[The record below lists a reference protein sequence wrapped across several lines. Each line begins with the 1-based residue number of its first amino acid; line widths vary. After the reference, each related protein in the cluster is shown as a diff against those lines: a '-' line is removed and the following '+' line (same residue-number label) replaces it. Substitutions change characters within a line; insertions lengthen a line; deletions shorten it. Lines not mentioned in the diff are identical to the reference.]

1 MWRCG
6 GIKEYRIYGSK
17 IPTEQEVAPQIFFYN
32 VFAKNEIVARSR
44 FNNLMKTKYKIK
56 SGKIVVLKIEELV
69 EDLKDMKIKNYGIQL
84 VYRSKKGIH
93 NMYKEFRSISR
104 CKAVEMLF
112 NDMAGRHKAKRDDIK
127 IVSIKELCA
136 EDLRRDR
143 VIQFT
148 KDDVMY
154 PVFKKVLNSKDDFV
168 LKGTN
173 IFN

>member
-17 IPTEQEVAPQIFFYN
+17 IPTEQEVEPQIFFHD

-44 FNNLMKTKYKIK
+44 FNNLMKTRYKIK
-56 SGKIVVLKIEELV
+56 PGKLVVLKIEELL
-69 EDLKDMKIKNYGIQL
+69 EDIKDMKIKNYGIQL

-127 IVSIKELCA
+127 IVSVKELA
-136 EDLRRDR
+136 TEELRRDK

-148 KDDVMY
+148 KENVMY
-154 PVFKKVLNSKDDFV
+154 PIFKKKLNSKPC
-168 LKGTN
+168 
-173 IFN
+173 I

>member
-1 MWRCG
+1 M
-6 GIKEYRIYGSK
+6 IYGSK
-17 IPTEQEVAPQIFFYN
+17 IPTEQEIAPQIFFHN

-44 FNNLMKTKYKIK
+44 FKNLMRTKYKIK
-56 SGKIVVLKIEELV
+56 PGKIVVLKIEELV
-69 EDLKDMKIKNYGIQL
+69 EDLKEMKIKNYGIQL

-112 NDMAGRHKAKRDDIK
+112 NEMAGKHKAKRDDIK
-127 IVSIKELCA
+127 IVSLRELRA
-136 EDLRRDR
+136 DEMRRDR

-154 PVFKKVLNSKDDFV
+154 PVFKKVLNTNDDFV
-168 LKGTN
+168 LKETN

>member
-6 GIKEYRIYGSK
+6 GIKEYMIYGSK
-17 IPTEQEVAPQIFFYN
+17 IPTEQEIAPQIFFHN

-44 FNNLMKTKYKIK
+44 FKNLMRTKYKIK
-56 SGKIVVLKIEELV
+56 PGKIVVLKIEELV
-69 EDLKDMKIKNYGIQL
+69 EDLKEMKIKNYGIQL

-112 NDMAGRHKAKRDDIK
+112 NEMAGKHKAKRDDIK
-127 IVSIKELCA
+127 IVSLRELRA
-136 EDLRRDR
+136 DEMRRDR

-154 PVFKKVLNSKDDFV
+154 PVFKKVLNTNDDFV
-168 LKGTN
+168 LKETN